1 MHVIVIMMCSLICRA
16 WQEHYHWHWV
26 SVILWCSTVSGMHQS
41 SNHLEPQIYFLTQ
54 VTYIIEGPILPSS
67 LVYVWLLS
75 KTFYDRS
82 RYQNGVYFVGT
93 WSYSVANICIMIQKK
108 KLSHHLQE
116 HHSSYSFYTAK
127 EKNVIIDMKTDAFS
141 VTPEMAV

>member
-1 MHVIVIMMCSLICRA
+1 
-16 WQEHYHWHWV
+16 
-26 SVILWCSTVSGMHQS
+26 
-41 SNHLEPQIYFLTQ
+41 
-54 VTYIIEGPILPSS
+54 
-67 LVYVWLLS
+67 
-75 KTFYDRS
+75 
-82 RYQNGVYFVGT
+82 
-93 WSYSVANICIMIQKK
+93 MIQKK